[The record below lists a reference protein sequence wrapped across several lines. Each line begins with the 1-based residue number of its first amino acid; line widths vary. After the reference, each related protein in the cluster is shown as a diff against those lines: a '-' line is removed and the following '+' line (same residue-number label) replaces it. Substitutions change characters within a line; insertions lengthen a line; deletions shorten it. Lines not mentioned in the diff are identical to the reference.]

1 MDELSQSACG
11 APKFSMRPCTQNL
24 SDKSENTGFEA
35 TLHPFQPFLQNL
47 ERPARTRHFRTP
59 RRRCTALLR
68 VLPTV
73 SEFIRHIRKR
83 AVFFITQRHAV
94 PAVFQL
100 PHARAAPTS
109 SVSASAAALRYP
121 FSVSPTL
128 CPNTRFPRVFF
139 ARPGSTT
146 PPLRACLRSTTPAL
160 RACPKIHLLPPA
172 HPVSNGL
179 LNRSLGLSIRAHCRC
194 GW

>member
-24 SDKSENTGFEA
+24 SDKSENTGLGA

-47 ERPARTRHFRTP
+47 ERPARARHFRTP
-59 RRRCTALLR
+59 RRRCTAPLR
-68 VLPTV
+68 VLSTV

-100 PHARAAPTS
+100 PPARAAPTS
-109 SVSASAAALRYP
+109 SVSASAAPRCA
-121 FSVSPTL
+121 
-128 CPNTRFPRVFF
+128 TRFLFLPRCAAIPDF
-139 ARPGSTT
+139 
-146 PPLRACLRSTTPAL
+146 RACFSRARAAL
-160 RACPKIHLLPPA
+160 LHRYELA
-172 HPVSNGL
+172 
-179 LNRSLGLSIRAHCRC
+179 
-194 GW
+194 